1 MIVATYG
8 KMFSFEL
15 ERLHKVTG
23 ILVSTKKNQRVAE
36 IVEANTNKGVG
47 TFNQTGCVIYY

>member
-23 ILVSTKKNQRVAE
+23 ILVSTKKTQRVAE
-36 IVEANTNKGVG
+36 IVEVNTNRGVHL
-47 TFNQTGCVIYY
+47 TKQDV